1 MAKKTSFSCLKMG
14 CVIFLCVKTK
24 NTDRRRLSE
33 NEDAPV
39 IKQVSTLTDKKSL
52 WMTPP
57 RTTRKKTLRQKATV
71 SRRWFSLHF
80 FCSSEH
86 GPFLSFQKPAGKGNV
101 LQVLREKHGSE
112 QSTRS
117 SSMTKKNKTTA
128 RFLSQPTQF
137 PFTDQELSGGGGDT
151 EFLGG
156 SGSK

>member
-1 MAKKTSFSCLKMG
+1 MDDSTQKSN
-14 CVIFLCVKTK
+14 VFLILLGGGSVFT
-24 NTDRRRLSE
+24 
-33 NEDAPV
+33 
-39 IKQVSTLTDKKSL
+39 
-52 WMTPP
+52 
-57 RTTRKKTLRQKATV
+57 
-71 SRRWFSLHF
+71 F

-137 PFTDQELSGGGGDT
+137 PFTDQELSGGDT

-156 SGSK
+156 SGSKWVRESHFSVSVCSPHRLWNRLVGLKLPFWLQRRRLWNQKSAPFVLLVQPCR